1 MGCVTNSE
9 YIQAAT
15 KQADAI
21 RKQAIADAAIQVGLA
36 LWQRKT
42 SGDIINMQN
51 EIADEQ
57 MKLAEAIQAHA
68 EKFWPAEKSLVD
80 DTFGETEATPNYV
93 ATAGTWG
100 DLADQSMEDGR
111 QDWIEVMRRAC
122 LSPTRCEDA
131 RFQRSQQLTRAD
143 MMSFAARQEEAR
155 TQAIN
160 DRRYE
165 RQYKVLGLAHG
176 RLSNVVGF
184 QSAALQAGGS
194 ASNMLTGAINSA
206 MELYG
211 YWPARNAPGPWGYA
225 SGIKSVFSRE
235 SYSAPSPVQREVI
248 SIERPALTP
257 VPRFETGKAAGLGKD
272 AGGTGWEGATAE
284 EAAAIDA
291 FIYPGNR

>member
-1 MGCVTNSE
+1 MGCVTNAE
-9 YIQAAT
+9 YEAAAT
-15 KQADAI
+15 KHATSI
-21 RKQAIADAAIQVGLA
+21 RNQAIADAAIQVGLA

-155 TQAIN
+155 AQAIN

-165 RQYKVLGLAHG
+165 RQYKVLALAHG

-211 YWPARNAPGPWGYA
+211 YWPARNAPGQWGYA
-225 SGIKSVFSRE
+225 SGIKSVFARE
-235 SYSAPSPVQREVI
+235 SYSAPSPVQREQI
-248 SIERPALTP
+248 RIERPALTP
-257 VPRFETGKAAGLGKD
+257 VPRVQGLTGKMAGMN
-272 AGGTGWEGATAE
+272 GGIEGGDSMSAQDKADWDNFV
-284 EAAAIDA
+284 A
-291 FIYPGNR
+291 PGNR